1 MVWAPITSGS
11 LAQLRELNAALF
23 PVAYDAAF
31 YRGVL
36 AAPLGYVRGGFV
48 GGRLVA
54 AVCCRLEGGDALPRG
69 AAWGAG
75 SGGLL
80 GSRGRGRGDGNSNS
94 RVAEASD
101 NGGGGGGAPGT
112 ASPTRIY
119 IMTLGVAAAYRER
132 GLGSALI
139 RHVMGL
145 AAAHGGVSEVYL
157 HVHVPNVEAIR
168 LYSRHGFEIASRLK
182 GYYRRIEP
190 PDCYYVRYLL

>member
-1 MVWAPITSGS
+1 MPTAATRPGATAAAEATTTTATAAAAAAAAVSADGGGGGGGGKVADASGGVVWAPITAGS
-11 LAQLRELNAALF
+11 VAQLRELNAALF

-36 AAPLGYVRGGFV
+36 AAPPGGSK
-48 GGRLVA
+48 A
-54 AVCCRLEGGDALPRG
+54 PDN
-69 AAWGAG
+69 GAG
-75 SGGLL
+75 TP
-80 GSRGRGRGDGNSNS
+80 
-94 RVAEASD
+94 
-101 NGGGGGGAPGT
+101 GA
-112 ASPTRIY
+112 ASPTRLY

-139 RHVMGL
+139 RHVMDL
-145 AAAHGGVSEVYL
+145 AVAHGGVSEVYL

-168 LYSRHGFEIASRLK
+168 LYSRHGFEIASRLR